1 MVTCDVTQIKKGV
14 TANVDF
20 TRIIR
25 GSERHVATGCHG
37 RMKGYIAIINP
48 LKPRMG
54 KRTTLCIAAGIW
66 IVGIILSCPM
76 LLFFT
81 TFDEELKNGEI
92 RIVCYAEWPDG
103 PTNHSMIEYA
113 LISQRHTA

>member
-1 MVTCDVTQIKKGV
+1 MYDLHTLTY
-14 TANVDF
+14 
-20 TRIIR
+20 R
-25 GSERHVATGCHG
+25 
-37 RMKGYIAIINP
+37 YIAIINP
-48 LKPRMG
+48 LRPRMG

-81 TFDEELKNGEI
+81 TFDQELRNGEI

-113 LISQRHTA
+113 